1 MAPRFSAERGPET
14 GRHSTLSLQLFPVP
28 TVAIVGRPNV
38 GKSALFNRLAARR
51 ISIVH
56 DQPGVT
62 RDRIVATCKLGRAPF
77 TIVDT
82 GGIGGNVDADFTE
95 QVHTEVDI
103 ALDSSD
109 LILFVVDGHA
119 GLTPVDQELARRL
132 RKTDKPLLLVI
143 NKIDDDKHLPNAGDF
158 ARLGFP
164 HPILVSAEHN
174 RGTDGLVAQIEARLP
189 AGDDESAESQASAA
203 PIKIAIVGRPNVGKS
218 SLTNAIL
225 GDARTLVSPISGT
238 TRDAV
243 DIPYERHGHS
253 YVLID
258 TAGIRARS
266 KVDTSVEFFSVTR
279 SEASIK
285 KADLCVLVIDA
296 TVGITMQDKKIAGMI
311 QEGHKPCVIAVNKWD
326 LIKERTDTKEGLN
339 EEIEKLRS
347 ELFFL
352 NYAPL
357 LLCSAKTGAELGR
370 LFKTI
375 ERVQKEAQTRVGTG
389 VINRVFAAAIA
400 AQPPPMRSGKRLK
413 ILFVTQP
420 DKVSAVTFNV
430 PKFVL
435 FVNDEKLLDESYRR
449 YLEAKLR
456 EHTPYTGSPL
466 LFHLR
471 ARTPRDK
478 ANDTRGQKF
487 GRRPETGGQPPR
499 GPRGRHSN
507 KKSAKPKRRLGG

>member
-1 MAPRFSAERGPET
+1 VCGAEGAALK
-14 GRHSTLSLQLFPVP
+14 SNSQLTTFPVP

-38 GKSALFNRLAARR
+38 GKSALFNRLAGRR

-82 GGIGGNVDADFTE
+82 GGIGGNVDLSFTE
-95 QVHTEVDI
+95 QVHTEVEI
-103 ALDSSD
+103 ALESSD
-109 LILFVVDGHA
+109 LVLFVVDGHA
-119 GLTPVDQELARRL
+119 GLNPVDSELARRL

-143 NKIDDDKHLPNAGDF
+143 NKIDDDKHLANANDF
-158 ARLGFP
+158 GRLGFP

-189 AGDDESAESQASAA
+189 AGGDEPEDAAAGA

-238 TRDAV
+238 TRDAI
-243 DIPYERHGHS
+243 DIPYERHGHR
-253 YVLID
+253 YMLID
-258 TAGIRARS
+258 TAGIRART
-266 KVDTSVEFFSVTR
+266 KVDSSVEFFSVTR

-296 TVGITMQDKKIAGMI
+296 TMGITMQDKKIAGLI

-352 NYAPL
+352 DYAPL

-389 VINRVFAAAIA
+389 VLNRVFATAIA

-420 DKVSAVTFNV
+420 DSVSAVSFNV

-449 YLEAKLR
+449 YLEARLR
-456 EHTPYTGSPL
+456 EHAPYTGSPL

-487 GRRPETGGQPPR
+487 GRRPETGGRPPT
-499 GPRGRHSN
+499 GPRKPSN
-507 KKSAKPKRRLGG
+507 KKAERPRRRLGG